1 MYFFYH
7 SLKCFVKMVGLEKI
21 VLLNNKTIVT
31 SSKKQIMGE
40 SQEIFMVFT
49 KVNQMKEKGR

>member
-1 MYFFYH
+1 
-7 SLKCFVKMVGLEKI
+7 MVGLEKI

-40 SQEIFMVFT
+40 SQEIFMAFT
-49 KVNQMKEKGR
+49 KVNQMKEKPESNQN

>member
-1 MYFFYH
+1 
-7 SLKCFVKMVGLEKI
+7 MVGLEKI
-21 VLLNNKTIVT
+21 VLLINVTIVT